1 MNSYNNIVVYTFHK
15 FFDTLKMFTLSKMEY
30 CEYFARIVKE
40 LLFCLFRE
48 CMCSKNVANVRI
60 KLTYQTTEYSA
71 REMWHENREARIRHT
86 LNCAS
91 RVTHFAFLSVK
102 NSIEN

>member
-1 MNSYNNIVVYTFHK
+1 
-15 FFDTLKMFTLSKMEY
+15 MEY

-48 CMCSKNVANVRI
+48 CMFWKNVANVRI

-71 REMWHENREARIRHT
+71 REMWHENREARIRARFK
-86 LNCAS
+86 LRIADYAF
-91 RVTHFAFLSVK
+91 RVLSAK